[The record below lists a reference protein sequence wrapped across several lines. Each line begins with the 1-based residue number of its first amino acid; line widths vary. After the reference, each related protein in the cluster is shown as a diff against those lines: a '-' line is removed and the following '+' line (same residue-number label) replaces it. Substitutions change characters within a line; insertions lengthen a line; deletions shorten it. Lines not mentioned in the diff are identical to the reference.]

1 MRTALIALTVAT
13 TLLAVGCGGGGNGGG
28 GGSTRKTEQTIPLEQ
43 APTATNDAGV
53 QARITYYKQSTKYL
67 IVKLSLTNN
76 GKETLVVKNG
86 DGATLPGFRATIQGQ
101 TFMAENKHGT
111 WNPWTGYRPAPGGSS
126 NLEIPAGVTA
136 TLDLRW
142 NFQFERKDFDWTV
155 IVSNLTVKDQPA
167 KDISLSW
174 PPAAAAA
181 PAK

>member
-1 MRTALIALTVAT
+1 MRTVLVALTVVA
-13 TLLAVGCGGGGNGGG
+13 TLLAVGCGGGGG
-28 GGSTRKTEQTIPLEQ
+28 GGSSRKTEQTIPLEQ

-86 DGATLPGFRATIQGQ
+86 DGATLPGFRATVEGQ
-101 TFMAENKHGT
+101 TFMAENKRGS
-111 WNPWTGYRPAPGGSS
+111 WSPWTGYRPAAGGSS

-142 NFQFERKDFDWTV
+142 NFQLERKDFDWAV
-155 IVSNLTVKDQPA
+155 IVSNLTVKDQPV

-174 PPAAAAA
+174 PPAAAAPA